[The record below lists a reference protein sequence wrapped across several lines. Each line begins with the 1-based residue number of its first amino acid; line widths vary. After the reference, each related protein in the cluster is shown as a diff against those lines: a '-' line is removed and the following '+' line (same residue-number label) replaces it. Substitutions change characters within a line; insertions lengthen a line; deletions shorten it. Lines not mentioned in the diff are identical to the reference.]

1 MLATGTDLA
10 EGVDSLCGDWST
22 SGTASI
28 VTQASGSAAWNIAA
42 SLTDGEW
49 QATSGTALASEL
61 TLSES
66 HQSATGSY
74 SIGSDSSGSDFMVG
88 YSLGTGFHS
97 TDSTGTLPPATSTGP
112 SNQTHTGDLLTGS
125 ESRSSSFWQTTAT
138 ITPGTLLL
146 DETHPSSAPLGP
158 SSSSLWSSVGTG
170 WQHTETSSWQRFV
183 IDQGTGPQGQ
193 FTLSHYV
200 SQSSREDRTLA
211 RSATADWYTDSG
223 SAEALS
229 SRGLRFDFLN
239 DASPTSTLSLL
250 GGLVTLEYAGSLVE
264 EGFTYEGEG
273 IFAEWTFDPLTQEW
287 AEPDVGWLGESGVE
301 QSVVQDGTWS
311 VAVGPLTGQLDVTRE
326 FNDVEHEQSRFS
338 ELTGWR
344 GSAGTDEFERHD
356 TALDFHGQLTLDE
369 LQIDLDLE
377 GTAASDW
384 SMTTAWT
391 LTPDQ
396 RWVQSDGSMERD
408 QQLES
413 SFSVATSST
422 RSVADGSETVHR
434 GQFRKSRSEVWDRF
448 EFDPT
453 APAEAHDT
461 AIAGDEN
468 QEQPATEDD
477 TAGNSADENSSTLS
491 PGADADSASPH
502 ASSPRAS
509 TPGAWRRIE
518 GQHARREESADWF
531 ELTTQGTYETAWDT
545 GGTWSST
552 MSDHQSENW
561 WIEQIYERESAD
573 WRTAGRSLSQH
584 ELRYRSLWDSDSD
597 LPRPPANATGTGTD
611 SDTVTSSA
619 TSPAI
624 TGSYSESGLVEQS
637 LVYSGSA
644 RLTSAGWSSTLSA
657 TASSLTEAEARL
669 DYATSWTDTTDLG
682 PLVGTTTGFA
692 KWSWNAE
699 TTLTAELDR
708 SGPNGKPVWR
718 GTVGAGSAH
727 WLASGEA
734 TFSGTGAVSQLFDDG
749 QGTAAGTQA
758 RQGHSQWEEE
768 YDETR
773 EYLADEQRFDIDGQ
787 GNGTGTGI
795 THSTVALSG
804 QTGDSSNGTSLV
816 VAGQAED
823 RWSADWEWSA
833 DGNWRSFL
841 HEWGTRQQAGTL
853 TKKTK
858 AQTTAQPTAAST
870 TGTITTSSEGKF
882 VEVQREEGAYSI
894 ETEWQGDWAGSEWTR
909 EAESRAEG
917 SRSAEWTGKSVVSW
931 DTKYADGT
939 LTRTDVGSDTVE
951 SQRTENST
959 WGVFTAA
966 MTRSDGWG
974 QGRTTREGT
983 KDSGWS
989 LTRTVRN
996 DWTETRK
1003 SAPGSSWG
1011 GTGSTGY
1018 SPPSTK
1024 QSGSTSSQT
1033 QQGATSTPE
1042 SWSTTVS
1049 WTTAAI
1055 AVPGDSA
1062 GTDATASTEQPIL
1075 GVVDLESVFGVLR
1088 DPASST
1094 EQVPDADADGDTEG
1108 DTEGGVEGG
1117 DEGTSNAGEPAE
1129 DSTASPEGAIL
1140 SGEEPDPTAADA
1152 RQQKWDRIKANLLS
1166 FHRQATGGMTLDEY
1180 GRSGRGVFS
1189 GFLGAA
1195 ADMAKGAW

>member
-1 MLATGTDLA
+1 M
-10 EGVDSLCGDWST
+10 
-22 SGTASI
+22 
-28 VTQASGSAAWNIAA
+28 
-42 SLTDGEW
+42 
-49 QATSGTALASEL
+49 
-61 TLSES
+61 
-66 HQSATGSY
+66 
-74 SIGSDSSGSDFMVG
+74 
-88 YSLGTGFHS
+88 
-97 TDSTGTLPPATSTGP
+97 P
-112 SNQTHTGDLLTGS
+112 S
-125 ESRSSSFWQTTAT
+125 
-138 ITPGTLLL
+138 
-146 DETHPSSAPLGP
+146 
-158 SSSSLWSSVGTG
+158 
-170 WQHTETSSWQRFV
+170 
-183 IDQGTGPQGQ
+183 
-193 FTLSHYV
+193 
-200 SQSSREDRTLA
+200 
-211 RSATADWYTDSG
+211 
-223 SAEALS
+223 
-229 SRGLRFDFLN
+229 
-239 DASPTSTLSLL
+239 
-250 GGLVTLEYAGSLVE
+250 
-264 EGFTYEGEG
+264 
-273 IFAEWTFDPLTQEW
+273 
-287 AEPDVGWLGESGVE
+287 
-301 QSVVQDGTWS
+301 
-311 VAVGPLTGQLDVTRE
+311 
-326 FNDVEHEQSRFS
+326 
-338 ELTGWR
+338 
-344 GSAGTDEFERHD
+344 
-356 TALDFHGQLTLDE
+356 
-369 LQIDLDLE
+369 
-377 GTAASDW
+377 
-384 SMTTAWT
+384 
-391 LTPDQ
+391 
-396 RWVQSDGSMERD
+396 
-408 QQLES
+408 
-413 SFSVATSST
+413 
-422 RSVADGSETVHR
+422 
-434 GQFRKSRSEVWDRF
+434 
-448 EFDPT
+448 
-453 APAEAHDT
+453 
-461 AIAGDEN
+461 
-468 QEQPATEDD
+468 
-477 TAGNSADENSSTLS
+477 
-491 PGADADSASPH
+491 
-502 ASSPRAS
+502 
-509 TPGAWRRIE
+509 
-518 GQHARREESADWF
+518 
-531 ELTTQGTYETAWDT
+531 
-545 GGTWSST
+545 
-552 MSDHQSENW
+552 
-561 WIEQIYERESAD
+561 
-573 WRTAGRSLSQH
+573 
-584 ELRYRSLWDSDSD
+584 
-597 LPRPPANATGTGTD
+597 PPANGTGTGTG
-611 SDTVTSSA
+611 SDTATSPG

-624 TGSYSESGLVEQS
+624 PGSYSESGLVEQS
-637 LVYSGSA
+637 LVYNGSA

-692 KWSWNAE
+692 EWSWNAE

-718 GTVGAGSAH
+718 GTVGTGSAH

-773 EYLADEQRFDIDGQ
+773 EYLADEQRFDINGQ

-795 THSTVALSG
+795 THSTIALSG
-804 QTGDSSNGTSLV
+804 QTGDSSNGTNLV

-841 HEWGTRQQAGTL
+841 HEWGTRQQTGTL

-917 SRSAEWTGKSVVSW
+917 SRGAEWTGKSVVSW

-983 KDSGWS
+983 MGSGWS

-1033 QQGATSTPE
+1033 QQGATATPE
-1042 SWSTTVS
+1042 RWSTTVS

-1108 DTEGGVEGG
+1108 DTECGVEGG

-1140 SGEEPDPTAADA
+1140 SGEEPDPTAADT

-1195 ADMAKGAW
+1195 ADMAKGAWWLAGNGVQYSPLGVSVHFVAGYTLDYDWRTAYLQDYEAVESGLQSALETANRVRGVLEKIGGHGGTFLAALLMNDQEALDKFSVQHQLIAEVLGDSLLDLLEVLSESIADP